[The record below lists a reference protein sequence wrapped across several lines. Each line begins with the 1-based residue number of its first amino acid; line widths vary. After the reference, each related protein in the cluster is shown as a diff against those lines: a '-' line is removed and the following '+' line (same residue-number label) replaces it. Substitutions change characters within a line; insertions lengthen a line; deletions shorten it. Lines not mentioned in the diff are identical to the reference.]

1 MHLLQAVGPVVGRK
15 CRRPRKAS
23 NKVNKRRVSGFG
35 TASWRLGRHN
45 VKTLVGWIVC
55 GTASVLWIR
64 GRDDADPCLWGNLA
78 TNSKVL
84 PTRFPVYCSF
94 QFNMCERST
103 LAQVE
108 CGLWWRKQSIEID
121 YRMAHGYPGT
131 EVSLKAVA
139 SYGVPGLAPDLA
151 RSGLGFLG
159 FKQLQ

>member
-1 MHLLQAVGPVVGRK
+1 MHLLQAVGPAVGRK

-64 GRDDADPCLWGNLA
+64 GRDDADPCLWGNLVVSLQIQKFCPRDFQY
-78 TNSKVL
+78 TVHFNSTCANDQLWHK
-84 PTRFPVYCSF
+84 S
-94 QFNMCERST
+94 N
-103 LAQVE
+103 AA
-108 CGLWWRKQSIEID
+108 CGGGNK
-121 YRMAHGYPGT
+121 RMAHGYPGT

-139 SYGVPGLAPDLA
+139 SSGVPGLAPDLA